1 MKIKTITLS
10 IAFVLA
16 AIFSIQAQDDMYT
29 VMAQEACDCM
39 DSKGSSSADLEA
51 QLGMCILESFTT
63 HPEFLA
69 KFDLTDEAAME
80 KVGEKIG
87 MEMVGICPVLFM
99 GMMGDEDF
107 MGDDEEEND
116 EYFSIQGII
125 SGFEGTDMQFVLV
138 KTDDD
143 SIHKMLWLGS
153 FSGDEKLMELG
164 QKAVGQKVVV
174 EYEEEE
180 CYSPKLHKYVNRK
193 EISNIEFL
201 ND

>member
-1 MKIKTITLS
+1 
-10 IAFVLA
+10 
-16 AIFSIQAQDDMYT
+16 
-29 VMAQEACDCM
+29 
-39 DSKGSSSADLEA
+39 
-51 QLGMCILESFTT
+51 
-63 HPEFLA
+63 
-69 KFDLTDEAAME
+69 
-80 KVGEKIG
+80 
-87 MEMVGICPVLFM
+87 
-99 GMMGDEDF
+99 
-107 MGDDEEEND
+107 
-116 EYFSIQGII
+116 
-125 SGFEGTDMQFVLV
+125 MQFVLV